1 MTQRPE
7 PGVDEPTVI
16 ARRPIGPSRNAAG
29 RKASGGMAG
38 SSGWRG
44 PDPLTHRAPPDD
56 DPGPSLP
63 EQRIG
68 QVQPSM
74 AVPVPEEPKNE
85 EDILV
90 AAATPLLVLV
100 AHLRGAVQ
108 QADVNALRREIV
120 DQMRR
125 FEERAVRFG
134 AKGNDVSAAR
144 YALCSLI
151 DETVMTTPWGS
162 SSAWSTS
169 SLLLEFHAETWGG
182 EKVFAILDRLRGEPQ
197 KHIALFKLIDF
208 CLLLGFEGKY
218 RVIDNG
224 REQLSDLRLDLAR
237 LMRQFGKPAPRELS
251 SAWRGVERVRAL
263 RRFVPLW
270 VVFSLAMAL
279 LLSSYALIKWRVT
292 AELDPALQALSGV
305 ARP

>member
-7 PGVDEPTVI
+7 PGGDEPTVI
-16 ARRPIGPSRNAAG
+16 ARRPIGPSRNPGG
-29 RKASGGMAG
+29 RKAPGHAAAG
-38 SSGWRG
+38 SWRPQDQAE
-44 PDPLTHRAPPDD
+44 PDEVASRLPESRT
-56 DPGPSLP
+56 GGIQPSL
-63 EQRIG
+63 
-68 QVQPSM
+68 
-74 AVPVPEEPKNE
+74 AVPVPDEPKNE

-120 DQMRR
+120 DQIRR
-125 FEERAVRFG
+125 FEERGVRFG

-162 SSAWSTS
+162 TSSWSTN
-169 SLLLEFHAETWGG
+169 SLLLEVHGETWGG
-182 EKVFAILDRLRGEPQ
+182 EKVFAIMDRVRAEPQ
-197 KHIALFKLIDF
+197 RHLALFKLLDL

-218 RVIDNG
+218 RVLDGG

-237 LMRQFGKPAPRELS
+237 LLRQFGKAAPRELS
-251 SAWRGVERVRAL
+251 SSWRGVARTRAL

-270 VVFSLAMAL
+270 VVFSVAAAL
-279 LLSSYALIKWRVT
+279 ILSSYALIKWRVSSET
-292 AELDPALQALSGV
+292 DPALQALTNIVKS
-305 ARP
+305 